1 MVRIQPETIRP
12 EILTDRVRSDG
23 DGAVALF
30 LGTVRDHNRGRKVIH
45 LHYEA
50 YSEMAE
56 SEMARIEAN
65 ALEQFDV
72 SAVAIVHRTGKL
84 EIGEASVAVAVAS
97 AHRAAALDACRFVID
112 ALKRTVPIWKKE
124 IFRGGEVWI
133 EGPGETP
140 GGASEN

>member
-1 MVRIQPETIRP
+1 
-12 EILTDRVRSDG
+12 
-23 DGAVALF
+23 
-30 LGTVRDHNRGRKVIH
+30 
-45 LHYEA
+45 
-50 YSEMAE
+50 MAE

-65 ALEQFDV
+65 ALEKFDV
-72 SAVAIVHRTGKL
+72 TAVAIVHRTGKL

-124 IFRGGEVWI
+124 IFSGGEVWI

-140 GGASEN
+140 GGASGN